1 VDEAGQ
7 LTKINDAD
15 KLPRVAISVNN
26 RGKVLVRRN
35 GAEISLMTRLASARN
50 VTPQKFLE

>member
-50 VTPQKFLE
+50 FTPQKFLE